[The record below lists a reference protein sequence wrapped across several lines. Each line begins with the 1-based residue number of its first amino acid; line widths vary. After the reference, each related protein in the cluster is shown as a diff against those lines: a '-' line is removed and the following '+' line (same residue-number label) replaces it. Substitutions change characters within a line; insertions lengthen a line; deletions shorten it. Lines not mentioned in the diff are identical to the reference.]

1 MRFLKKLLKITSY
14 IIIGLLIIF
23 LVLLQFVFK
32 SFSDEEIKE
41 ELPNITLTHHKFKSF
56 NYRKIATFREL
67 DTTKP
72 VLVFVH
78 GSPGSM
84 LDFKTYFKD
93 SVLTSKVNLIGYE
106 RVGYGIDNIGAIQ
119 PLKDEIELLNSIT
132 DDLPVSNTIVAGY
145 SYGGPIALGSNKNY
159 KKVVLL
165 APAVYS
171 EVEPMF
177 WFLNFY
183 KWKATRWLMPKILQG
198 ASKEKLQHQE
208 ELRKFQENWHKNPSN
223 IHVVH
228 GDKDWIVPY
237 GNSEYIQEQFPSD
250 KFELIVLKD
259 AGHDLIWS
267 QYEEIKSELIKVIE
281 E

>member
-1 MRFLKKLLKITSY
+1 MRFIKKVLKIA
-14 IIIGLLIIF
+14 IFILIGIA
-23 LVLLQFVFK
+23 LVFMFLLQGVFTPY
-32 SFSDEEIKE
+32 SDEKVYNTIENVTIS
-41 ELPNITLTHHKFKSF
+41 HHQFEGY
-56 NYRKIATFREL
+56 NYRKISTFKKL
-67 DTTKP
+67 DTLKP
-72 VLVFVH
+72 TLVFVH

-93 SVLTSKVNLIGYE
+93 SALTAAANLIAYE
-106 RVGYGIDNIGAIQ
+106 RIGYSIDNMGLIQ
-119 PLKDEIELLNSIT
+119 PLKNEIDLLNTIT
-132 DDLPVSNTIVAGY
+132 DSLPIANTVVVGY

-159 KKVVLL
+159 KKVVLF

-183 KWKATRWLMPKILQG
+183 KWKATRWLMPKVLQG
-198 ASKEKLQHQE
+198 ASKEKLQHRE

-237 GNSEYIQEQFPSD
+237 GNSEYIQQQFPSD

-267 QYEEIKSELIKVIE
+267 QYEEIKTELIKVIE